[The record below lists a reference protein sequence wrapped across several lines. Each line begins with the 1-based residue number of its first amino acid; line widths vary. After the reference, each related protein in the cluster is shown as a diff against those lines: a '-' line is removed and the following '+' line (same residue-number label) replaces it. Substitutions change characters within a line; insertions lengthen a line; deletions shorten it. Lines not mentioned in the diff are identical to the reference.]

1 MLTKRFLINV
11 ITKPEVAEH
20 LIPNIKGFDILYFI
34 KEECNGSGPKDTE
47 EKGMLKVQFLCTQ
60 DMFSK
65 VWDYL
70 EEYYVKGYGTILYY
84 EDVHVSM

>member
-11 ITKPEVAEH
+11 ITKPEVVEH
-20 LIPNIKGFDILYFI
+20 LIPNVKGFDIIHYI
-34 KEECNGSGPKDTE
+34 KEECNGMGPKDTA

-70 EEYYVKGYGTILYY
+70 EKYYVKDFGIILYY